1 MTDTLHGYHGVLLD
15 VNLSSGEIKRISLPP
30 EDAHGFLGGRG
41 LGVKL
46 LWDRISQPGL
56 DPLSPKNPLMV
67 MPGPFCGF
75 PIPSASRTCFV
86 TKSPTTSPIS
96 SKYPHASTITYSNFG
111 GFLGPEIRF
120 AGYDG
125 IVITGRAASPVY
137 LVIDD
142 EKVEIRDAGKYWGM
156 KTDAFD
162 RAIMKEL
169 GDRRFETC
177 YIGPAGENGVRYS
190 AILHTSARGAGR
202 GGAGCVMGS
211 KHLKAIAVKGSQ
223 TPPVADH
230 KRFLTAL
237 EDVRAS
243 FKKYSG
249 LANWR
254 RYGTAS
260 ALISSSDNGTQ
271 AVKNYREG
279 TFRDIDKI
287 GGVAA
292 EQTLWVR
299 DTACFCCPLA
309 CHKTG
314 AVRSGPYAG
323 TTHDGPEYET
333 GTMLGANLLIGDMGG
348 LMRAI
353 ADVDNL
359 GLDQISAGNVLGF
372 LMEAHEK
379 GHIDTKFLDG
389 IDLKWGDIDS
399 ALKMLD
405 KIAYRDGVGD
415 LASRGVRALSEAIGA
430 DSKSFAIHSKGQEY
444 AAWNA
449 HTRKT
454 QVLCYVSCNRGACH
468 LNGHNPRSQ
477 NQYAALDSTGYCRF
491 ATGGFGKNGIT
502 ELLSAITGSEW
513 TEEDYLLTG
522 ERIYNLEKCFNY
534 REGFRRRDDQIPDRF
549 FTEPLTEG
557 PKKGAA
563 LDREEFVRMMT
574 GYYQERDWDPQTT
587 KPNADKLLTLGLDFA
602 ARKI

>member
-1 MTDTLHGYHGVLLD
+1 MTDTHYGYHGVLLG

-30 EDAHGFLGGRG
+30 EDAHGYLGDRG

-142 EKVEIRDAGKYWGM
+142 DKVEIRDAGKYWGM

-162 RAIMKEL
+162 HAIMKEL

-211 KHLKAIAVKGSQ
+211 KHLKAIA
-223 TPPVADH
+223 
-230 KRFLTAL
+230 
-237 EDVRAS
+237 
-243 FKKYSG
+243 
-249 LANWR
+249 
-254 RYGTAS
+254 
-260 ALISSSDNGTQ
+260 
-271 AVKNYREG
+271 
-279 TFRDIDKI
+279 
-287 GGVAA
+287 
-292 EQTLWVR
+292 
-299 DTACFCCPLA
+299 
-309 CHKTG
+309 
-314 AVRSGPYAG
+314 
-323 TTHDGPEYET
+323 
-333 GTMLGANLLIGDMGG
+333 
-348 LMRAI
+348 
-353 ADVDNL
+353 DVDDL

-415 LASRGVRALSEAIGA
+415 LTSRGVRALSEAIGA
-430 DSKSFAIHSKGQEY
+430 DSESFAIHSKGQEY

-454 QVLCYVSCNRGACH
+454 QALCYVSCNRGACH

-513 TEEDYLLTG
+513 TEEDYLMTG

-534 REGFRRRDDQIPDRF
+534 REGFRLRDDQIPDRF

-574 GYYQERDWDPQTT
+574 EYYQERDWDPLTT
-587 KPNADKLLTLGLDFA
+587 KPNADKLLKLGLDFA
-602 ARKI
+602 ARTI